1 MSVFFS
7 ASSKKKWSCD
17 KVFRYGC
24 KYTETKT
31 QCIFPIMIRSCVSTV
46 VRYSL
51 LGVCLVMQHSQESPS
66 RMTSMHLK
74 HMKAIMWPFLKHISM
89 FFPICP
95 SECVDK
101 QYEWFVTLK
110 SQQQYTV
117 AFQSW
122 CQILQNKSTIS
133 AEHKTVWLKTVRNNR
148 P

>member
-1 MSVFFS
+1 MSVFLSPSRKKFTLWQSIQIEWDKNTQTHTYTYKCFS
-7 ASSKKKWSCD
+7 L
-17 KVFRYGC
+17 
-24 KYTETKT
+24 
-31 QCIFPIMIRSCVSTV
+31 MIHSCVSTV

-51 LGVCLVMQHSQESPS
+51 LGVCLVMQHSQESHS
-66 RMTSMHLK
+66 RMTSMYFK
-74 HMKAIMWPFLKHISM
+74 HMKAITWLFLIDISM
-89 FFPICP
+89 LFSICP

-133 AEHKTVWLKTVRNNR
+133 AEHTILWL
-148 P
+148 